1 MAMKSVCPKCGSI
14 KVRHDYLTADCLE
27 PDCGHS
33 GKGREFRPEHTQQAE
48 NIHNPRPAW
57 RDPVA
62 MSMDGYD
69 E

>member
-1 MAMKSVCPKCGSI
+1 MPLKPTCPKCGSI
-14 KVRHDYLTADCLE
+14 KVKVGKTAGACLE
-27 PDCGHS
+27 NDCHYTAMASKFKDQNGGARQTPNQH
-33 GKGREFRPEHTQQAE
+33 
-48 NIHNPRPAW
+48 W